1 MRRARIYA
9 LTGALIFM
17 SVAGCGP
24 TPAPS
29 SDNPAKTVPPETPL
43 STRAP
48 AAATAPSV
56 GKDKTNMTGIPIP
69 LPLDPANEAIATQ
82 AKQDLA
88 QRLSVS
94 TDQIDLVEVQ
104 SVSWP
109 DGSLG
114 CPQPGM
120 MYTQMVVDGLLIRL
134 RARGNIYE
142 YHSGGSRAPFLC
154 Q

>member
-1 MRRARIYA
+1 MRGAGIYA
-9 LTGALIFM
+9 LVGALIFM
-17 SVAGCGP
+17 IIGGCS
-24 TPAPS
+24 PAPS
-29 SDNPAKTVPPETPL
+29 SSGNSAKTALPDAPL
-43 STRAP
+43 GTS

-56 GKDKTNMTGIPIP
+56 GKDKTNMTGTPIP

-88 QRLSVS
+88 KRLSVS
-94 TDQIDLVEVQ
+94 TDQIDLIEVR
-104 SVSWP
+104 SVTWP

>member
-1 MRRARIYA
+1 MRGAGIYA
-9 LTGALIFM
+9 LVGVLIFT
-17 SVAGCGP
+17 VIGGCS
-24 TPAPS
+24 PAPTS
-29 SDNPAKTVPPETPL
+29 SSGDSTKTAPPDTPL

-69 LPLDPANEAIATQ
+69 LPLDPANEALATQ

-88 QRLSVS
+88 NRLSVS
-94 TDQIDLVEVQ
+94 KDQIDLIEVR
-104 SVSWP
+104 SVTWP

-142 YHSGGSRAPFLC
+142 YHSGGSRDPFLC